1 MSTQV
6 TLALRDEVYHQARRM
21 AQLTSSDVA
30 EILNDAIELTLA
42 PVSATATV
50 SRPIADLTDKEIL
63 ALTELQLPPAQDRRL
78 SRLLNRQRASKLAV
92 AERAELM
99 ALMQVYQEQLLSKAQ
114 ALSEAVRRGLIEPLS
129 S

>member
-6 TLALRDEVYHQARRM
+6 TLALSDEVYHQARRM
-21 AQLTSSDVA
+21 AQLTSSNVA
-30 EILNDAIELTLA
+30 EVLNDAIELSLA
-42 PVSATATV
+42 PVSPSVAV
-50 SRPIADLTDKEIL
+50 SRPIADLPDKEIL
-63 ALTELQLPPAQDRRL
+63 ALTELQLPPAQDRHL
-78 SRLLNRQRASKLAV
+78 SRLLDRQQAGKLAA

-99 ALMQVYQEQLLSKAQ
+99 ALMQVYQEQLLRKAQ

>member
-21 AQLTSSDVA
+21 AQLTSSNVA
-30 EILNDAIELTLA
+30 EVLNDAIELTLA
-42 PVSATATV
+42 PVSPSVVV
-50 SRPIADLTDKEIL
+50 SHPIADLPDKEIL
-63 ALTELQLPPAQDRRL
+63 ALTELQLHPAQDRRL
-78 SRLLNRQRASKLAV
+78 SRLLNRQQAGKLAA
-92 AERAELM
+92 AERAELI
-99 ALMQVYQEQLLSKAQ
+99 ALMQVYQEQLLRKAQ

>member
-21 AQLTSSDVA
+21 AQLTSSDVS
-30 EILNDAIELTLA
+30 EVLNDAIELTLA
-42 PVSATATV
+42 PVSSIATV

-78 SRLLNRQRASKLAV
+78 SRLLDRQQAGKLAD

-99 ALMQVYQEQLLSKAQ
+99 TLMQVYQEQLLRKAQ
-114 ALSEAVRRGLIEPLS
+114 ALSEAVRRRLIEPLS

>member
-6 TLALRDEVYHQARRM
+6 TLALSDEVYHQARRM
-21 AQLTSSDVA
+21 AQLTSSNVADV
-30 EILNDAIELTLA
+30 LNDAIELSLA
-42 PVSATATV
+42 PVSPSVAV
-50 SRPIADLTDKEIL
+50 SRPIADLPDKEIL

-78 SRLLNRQRASKLAV
+78 SRLLDRQQAGKLAA

-99 ALMQVYQEQLLSKAQ
+99 ALMQVYQEQLLRKAQ

>member
-21 AQLTSSDVA
+21 AQLTSCDVS
-30 EILNDAIELTLA
+30 EVLNDAIELTLA
-42 PVSATATV
+42 PVSPITTV
-50 SRPIADLTDKEIL
+50 SRPIADLPDKEIL

-78 SRLLNRQRASKLAV
+78 SRLLDRQQAGKLAA

-99 ALMQVYQEQLLSKAQ
+99 ALMQVYQEQLLRKAQ